1 MRRRLFPL
9 LLTLGFLGGLFS
21 LGDLFL
27 IYGPPV
33 QVIIPR
39 NRTVP
44 EILDQL
50 HREGIL
56 THPGLFRVLLRLT
69 RRDRRLFAGE
79 YLLHQPTPVVPLL
92 LTLTSA
98 HPPYL
103 RRLTI
108 PEGVTLEDIAR
119 RVEIT
124 LGIPA
129 ARFLERARD
138 PALISELHQRFPEI
152 PDTLHS
158 LEGYL
163 YPETYLLAAGVDADE
178 VILAMVK
185 ELFARWTPAL
195 RQRARTLGWSL
206 HQVLTLA
213 SIIEK
218 EAVIP
223 KEKPL
228 ISAVFHNRL
237 KRGMPLAADPTVKY
251 VLARTGKRPS
261 FRDVQVDSPYNTYRY
276 RGLPPGPICSPDI
289 WSIRAALYPADV
301 SYLYF
306 VAGPG
311 GRHYF
316 SRTFRE
322 HLRKKRLS
330 KRLLGW

>member
-1 MRRRLFPL
+1 MRRRLLSVL
-9 LLTLGFLGGLFS
+9 LSVAVLGTLFS
-21 LGDLFL
+21 LDDLFL
-27 IYGPPV
+27 VYGPPV

-39 NRTVP
+39 DQSLP
-44 EILDQL
+44 EILAQL
-50 HREGIL
+50 HQEGVL
-56 THPGLFRVLLRLT
+56 THPGLFRFLLRLT

-79 YLLHQPTPVVPLL
+79 YLLHRPTPVVPLL
-92 LTLTSA
+92 LTLTST

-108 PEGVTLEDIAR
+108 PEGLNLEEIAR
-119 RVEIT
+119 RVEST

-129 ARFLERARD
+129 ERFLARATD
-138 PALISELHQRFPEI
+138 PDLISELHQRYPEI

-163 YPETYLLAAGVDADE
+163 YPETYLLAAGVDVDQ

-195 RQRARTLGWSL
+195 QQRAEALGWSL

-218 EAVIP
+218 EAVVP
-223 KEKPL
+223 QEKPL

-237 KRGMPLAADPTVKY
+237 RRGMPLAADPTVKY
-251 VLARTGKRPS
+251 VLVRTGRRPS

-289 WSIRAALYPADV
+289 QSIRAALYPADV
-301 SYLYF
+301 PYLYF